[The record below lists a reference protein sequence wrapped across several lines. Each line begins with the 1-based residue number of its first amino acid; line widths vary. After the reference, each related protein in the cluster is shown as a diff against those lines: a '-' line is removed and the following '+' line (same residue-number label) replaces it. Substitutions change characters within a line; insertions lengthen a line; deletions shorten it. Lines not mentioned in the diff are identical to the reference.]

1 MTARLT
7 VVYPFTFFRS
17 GEVIKMKKVSVFG
30 IVAAC
35 LALAAGIVLLC
46 VYMRDL
52 RRAARKFWE
61 TLEAKRAN
69 LKLYME

>member
-1 MTARLT
+1 
-7 VVYPFTFFRS
+7 
-17 GEVIKMKKVSVFG
+17 MKKSSVIG

-35 LALAAGIVLLC
+35 LAVATVVVLLC

-52 RRAARKFWE
+52 RRAVKKFWE
-61 TLEAKRAN
+61 NLEAKRAN

>member
-1 MTARLT
+1 MLRQSIFSA
-7 VVYPFTFFRS
+7 S
-17 GEVIKMKKVSVFG
+17 GEVIEMKKSNVIG

-52 RRAARKFWE
+52 RRMANKFWE
-61 TLEAKRAN
+61 NLEAKRAN

>member
-1 MTARLT
+1 
-7 VVYPFTFFRS
+7 
-17 GEVIKMKKVSVFG
+17 MKKTSVFG

>member
-1 MTARLT
+1 
-7 VVYPFTFFRS
+7 
-17 GEVIKMKKVSVFG
+17 MKKSNVIG

-52 RRAARKFWE
+52 RRMAKKFWE
-61 TLEAKRAN
+61 NLEAKRAN